1 MIILITKT
9 HLTSNNNINIST
21 HSFDWLKMWP
31 ELPFPVWCSCGDKV
45 LQNYL
50 TEGSYS
56 VSFFFPSGKLIQW
69 AFHKIYRDVT
79 SLLYNHQYC
88 TSITRAGSN
97 FTTGTF
103 SYAICVVVFTIR
115 SVAWKIFLIC
125 ARF

>member
-1 MIILITKT
+1 MVILITKT

-31 ELPFPVWCSCGDKV
+31 EFPFPVWCSCGDKV

-50 TEGSYS
+50 TEGSYL

-88 TSITRAGSN
+88 TSKLEQDLISQLEL
-97 FTTGTF
+97 F
-103 SYAICVVVFTIR
+103 SYAICVVVFKIR
-115 SVAWKIFLIC
+115 AVAWRIFLIC